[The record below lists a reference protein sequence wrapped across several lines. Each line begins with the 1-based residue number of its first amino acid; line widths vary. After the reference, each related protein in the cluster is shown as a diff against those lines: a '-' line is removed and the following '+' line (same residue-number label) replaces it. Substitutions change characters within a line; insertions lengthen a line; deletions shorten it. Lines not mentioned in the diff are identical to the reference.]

1 MEEIKM
7 NVYESRELIE
17 NMLNVKGFNVKILK
31 KSASW
36 TTTKYLNLEFGNVK
50 PGFSE
55 KDIELYN
62 NGLRGVSEYCDKRIL
77 KLPSECSDPEI
88 YAQYASKLIKELRG
102 VISIPYLRE
111 HYTNIAKKTFSY
123 KLNSN
128 IGANGKPVKFS
139 EKDIIEINEGIR
151 KMSIIFQS
159 ITLTL

>member
-1 MEEIKM
+1 MS
-7 NVYESRELIE
+7 NLA
-17 NMLNVKGFNVKILK
+17 FLK
-31 KSASW
+31 
-36 TTTKYLNLEFGNVK
+36 
-50 PGFSE
+50 

-62 NGLRGVSEYCDKRIL
+62 NGLCSVSEYCDKRIL

-128 IGANGKPVKFS
+128 IGSNGKPVKFS
-139 EKDIIEINEGIR
+139 EKDIMEINEGIR
-151 KMSIIFQS
+151 KMSSIFQS